1 MNQNVHLW
9 LKSIGLNEAQAA
21 VYLSTLSVGDGNAKE
36 IAEKSGVSRTGIY
49 EYLVQLQEEGLVR
62 EVNVGNR
69 KKYVA
74 LHPKELYKRQ
84 QGITLQLKDLLPDF
98 LALYAQDSKAPFI
111 QQFEGPQAFKEIFED
126 ILGSGVR
133 EYSYFSAPNKTHNA
147 VEKSFLKDWIARRV
161 KKGIRARAL
170 RVPNDAAPKD
180 ELFNAEE
187 TYLRQIRYLPNY
199 LDLKATVYIYGN
211 NVGVISAHD
220 EARAYLIYSP
230 DFSSTMKS
238 IFDLLWQVGTKTP

>member
-1 MNQNVHLW
+1 MNKNVELW

-21 VYLSTLSVGDGNAKE
+21 VYLSTLAVGDGNAKE
-36 IAEKSGVSRTGIY
+36 IAEKSDVSRTGIY
-49 EYLVQLQEEGLVR
+49 EYLEQLQEEGLVR

-84 QGITLQLKDLLPDF
+84 QAITSQLKDLLPDF
-98 LALYAQDSKAPFI
+98 LALYVQDSKAPFI
-111 QQFEGPQAFKEIFED
+111 QQFEGANAARNIFED
-126 ILGSGVR
+126 ILDCGVS
-133 EYSYFSAPNKTHNA
+133 EYSYLSAPHKTYNA
-147 VEKSFLKDWIARRV
+147 VEKSFFKDWIARRL

-170 RVPNDAAPKD
+170 RVPNDVAPND
-180 ELFNAEE
+180 ELFNAGEK
-187 TYLRQIRYLPNY
+187 YLRQIRYLPSY

-211 NVGVISAHD
+211 NVGIVSARD

-230 DFSSTMKS
+230 DFSFTMKS
-238 IFDLLWQVGTKTP
+238 IFDLLWQIGTKSP